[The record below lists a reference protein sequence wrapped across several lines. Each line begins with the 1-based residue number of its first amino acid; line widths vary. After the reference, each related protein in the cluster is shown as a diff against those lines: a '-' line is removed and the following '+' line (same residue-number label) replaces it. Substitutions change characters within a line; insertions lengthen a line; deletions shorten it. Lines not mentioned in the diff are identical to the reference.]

1 MSETQSAGRVAGERV
16 AGERVAN
23 GRILRL
29 VKSGPELRALESGQ
43 VDAVL
48 DRSTGTAYLLP
59 DARRAM
65 SAAGGQIANSL
76 LAALP
81 REDYQ
86 SLLGELEPVTLTA
99 GEVLYESGERIRH
112 VYFPGDAQ
120 VSLVIVMPD
129 RKVLEIGLVGREGMV
144 GIALALG
151 AEASPVR
158 ALVQGSGS
166 ALRMKAASFREALGR
181 CLALQHELHR
191 YAYAKLVQARQT
203 AVCNRFHQ
211 IEARLAG
218 WLLMTRDRV
227 RSDQF
232 HLTHKFVAASLGIR
246 RVGVT
251 NAAGALQRCKLISY
265 RRGNIRILDRKGL
278 KAASCGCYEIV
289 RNLAS

>member
-1 MSETQSAGRVAGERV
+1 MCFTRWESGNERDAIRAARAQSFLPGYRGRRGERQ
-16 AGERVAN
+16 
-23 GRILRL
+23 
-29 VKSGPELRALESGQ
+29 ALESGQ

-48 DRSTGTAYLLP
+48 DPETGTAFLLP
-59 DARRAM
+59 DAQRALS
-65 SAAGGQIANSL
+65 SASGQIANSL

-81 REDYQ
+81 REDYR
-86 SLLGELEPVTLTA
+86 SLLGELEPVMLTS
-99 GEVLYESGERIRH
+99 GEVLYEHGERIRH

-120 VSLVIVMPD
+120 VSLLIVMPD
-129 RKVLEIGLVGREGMV
+129 RKALEVGLVGREGVV
-144 GIALALG
+144 GIPLALG

-166 ALRMKAASFREALGR
+166 ALRMKAASFREALAR
-181 CLALQHELHR
+181 CLALQHELHH
-191 YAYAKLVQARQT
+191 YAYAKLGQARQT
-203 AVCNRFHQ
+203 AACNRFHQ
-211 IEARLAG
+211 VEARLAG

-232 HLTHKFVAASLGIR
+232 HLTHEFVAATLGIR

-251 NAAGALQRCKLISY
+251 NAASALQRRKLISY

>member
-1 MSETQSAGRVAGERV
+1 
-16 AGERVAN
+16 
-23 GRILRL
+23 
-29 VKSGPELRALESGQ
+29 VKGGPERQALESGQ

-48 DRSTGTAYLLP
+48 DPSTGTAFLLP
-59 DARRAM
+59 DALRALFL
-65 SAAGGQIANSL
+65 AGGQIANSL

-99 GEVLYESGERIRH
+99 GEVLYESGERIRY

-129 RKVLEIGLVGREGMV
+129 RKALEIGLVGREGMV

-151 AEASPVR
+151 AEVSSVR
-158 ALVQGSGS
+158 VLVQGSGS

-203 AVCNRFHQ
+203 AACNRFHQ
-211 IEARLAG
+211 VEARLAG
-218 WLLMTRDRV
+218 WLLLTRDRV

-232 HLTHKFVAASLGIR
+232 HLTHEFVAAALGIR

-251 NAAGALQRCKLISY
+251 NAAGALQRRKLISY

>member
-1 MSETQSAGRVAGERV
+1 MSAMPSAQRV

-29 VKSGPELRALESGQ
+29 VKSGPERQALESGQ

-99 GEVLYESGERIRH
+99 GEVLYESGERIRY

-129 RKVLEIGLVGREGMV
+129 RKALEIGLVGREGMV

-232 HLTHKFVAASLGIR
+232 HLTHEFLADTLGVR

-251 NAAGALQRCKLISY
+251 NAASALQRRKLISY
-265 RRGNIRILDRKGL
+265 RRGNIRILDPRGL
-278 KAASCGCYEIV
+278 KAASCACYEIV

>member
-1 MSETQSAGRVAGERV
+1 MSAMPSVARV

-29 VKSGPELRALESGQ
+29 VKSGPELQALESGQ

-48 DRSTGTAYLLP
+48 DAATGTAFLLP
-59 DARRAM
+59 DAQRALS
-65 SAAGGQIANSL
+65 SADGPIVNSL

-86 SLLGELEPVTLTA
+86 GLLGELEPVTLTS
-99 GEVLYESGERIRH
+99 GEVLYEPGERIRH
-112 VYFPGDAQ
+112 VYFPGDTQ
-120 VSLVIVMPD
+120 VLLLMVMTD
-129 RKVLEIGLVGREGMV
+129 RKALEVGLVGREGMV
-144 GIALALG
+144 GIPLALG

-158 ALVQGSGS
+158 ALVQGSGE

-181 CLALQHELHR
+181 SLPLQRELYR
-191 YAYAKLVQARQT
+191 YAFAKLVQARQ
-203 AVCNRFHQ
+203 AAACNRFHPV
-211 IEARLAG
+211 EARLAC
-218 WLLMTRDRV
+218 WLLLTRDRV

-232 HLTHKFVAASLGIR
+232 RLTHEFLADALGIR

-251 NAAGALQRCKLISY
+251 NAATSLQRRKLISY

-278 KAASCGCYEIV
+278 KAASCVCYEIV